1 MPMNR
6 RDFLRVTGAV
16 TAGLALPSP
25 VSTARAETAARAD
38 SATPAPGATPGWRT
52 WETTTRVEVVRPV
65 GVTRVWLPTPLTR
78 DTAYHR
84 SLGNTWQA
92 EGGTAAQWIDPVYG
106 AGAVWAE
113 FPEGVP
119 AVLELT
125 SRFATRDLAVD
136 LSKPGSAR
144 PESRATLATYT
155 KPTTLLPT
163 GGIVKT
169 TARGIVKGAR
179 TDLDKAKAIYE
190 WIVDSTER
198 DPATRGCG
206 VGDVKFM
213 LENKALRGKC
223 ADLNALFVALAR
235 AEGIPA
241 RDVYGVR
248 VAPSALGYAS
258 LGKAGGDITKA
269 QHCRAE
275 FYLPTHGWVPVDPA
289 DVRKVVLEEAG
300 GKPLNDPMVVAARQR
315 LFGSWE
321 MNWLAYNYGHDL
333 SLPGSSRGK
342 VGFLMYPQAETA
354 EGRVDS
360 LDPANF
366 KYTIGAKEVA

>member
-16 TAGLALPSP
+16 TAGLALPGT
-25 VSTARAETAARAD
+25 VSTARAETAAAP
-38 SATPAPGATPGWRT
+38 TPPPAATPGWRI
-52 WETTTRVEVVRPV
+52 WETTTRVEVVKPV

-155 KPTTLLPT
+155 KPTNLLPT
-163 GGIVKT
+163 DGIVKT

-179 TDLDKAKAIYE
+179 TDLDKAKASYE